1 MKQSKRKIR
10 KTNIRKRTKKYN
22 YRKIQRG
29 GMLSSG
35 DKYQISDFMQSLS
48 QSETVSIMFP
58 YDNIHMD
65 IAFPIKSLDQYIN
78 KNYQGLRN
86 DELKTI
92 GLGEADLDFNDIPN
106 VPNFITNPYD
116 ISELSFPTLQI
127 IERNKF
133 DRKEGILVPISNSTG
148 EPIPRS
154 VIYLIK
160 TMKQLARESQGS
172 AIYLDG
178 EKQPAITHAA
188 PPTAA
193 PTAAPINTSI
203 APITETCTFF
213 NTLLTKIKT
222 NFNMNISATSE
233 SSQSITEKDW
243 NTYFYRIINSFTADD
258 PYLPYFDTF
267 TRQIMEPIEGE
278 HNYPIISYKQ
288 AARDDNEARAD
299 MEPLKPDDHINHY
312 DDKIQR
318 FLKLPKI
325 TNTGNNL
332 LQYIKNK
339 VTVFIYTKNS
349 KIIIQVYTVYYI
361 IIGNIQAKGKGN
373 WKSFL
378 LGDNYRAIKYYQF
391 VIGCVVLI
399 RTVDIIKG
407 TVEYDYEI
415 RWLLN
420 QHTINNMADN
430 GMTMKGFFGNNTQD
444 ILLEE
449 DSTFGLKGP
458 RNTTDY
464 SNPSLPGNQIPVA
477 TLTEPKKT
485 FDDILR
491 DGFSPQPKQSFSA
504 LGPGLQLAPISSI
517 KSSSSAA
524 GVSKEGEETSPLQ
537 QHIIVEDYIDNKGN
551 RLSRQNTA
559 EWKDLHVEPV
569 KHTTVTSEG
578 LNMMPKTDVGGRKK
592 NKTRKRSN
600 KKKAKY

>member
-35 DKYQISDFMQSLS
+35 DKSAISDFMQSLS
-48 QSETVSIMFP
+48 PDETVSIMFP
-58 YDNIHMD
+58 YDNINMD
-65 IAFPIKSLDQYIN
+65 IAFPVKNLDQYIN

-92 GLGEADLDFNDIPN
+92 SLGETDLDFNDIPN

-127 IERNKF
+127 IQRNKF
-133 DRKEGILVPISNSTG
+133 DRKEGILVPISNSEG

-193 PTAAPINTSI
+193 PINTSR
-203 APITETCTFF
+203 APITETCTYF

-258 PYLPYFDTF
+258 PYLPYFKFF
-267 TRQIMEPIEGE
+267 TGQIMDPIEG
-278 HNYPIISYKQ
+278 NNDPIVSYKQ
-288 AARDDNEARAD
+288 AARDDNEARPD
-299 MEPLKPDDHINHY
+299 TEPLKADEHINHY
-312 DDKIQR
+312 DDRSKKIQL

-325 TNTGNNL
+325 TNTGSNL
-332 LQYIKNK
+332 LEYITNK
-339 VTVFIYTKNS
+339 STMFIYTQNS

-361 IIGNIQAKGKGN
+361 TIGNIQAKGKGN
-373 WKSFL
+373 IKSFFF
-378 LGDNYRAIKYYQF
+378 GDRQRSENYYQF

-420 QHTINNMADN
+420 EHTINNMADN
-430 GMTMKGFFGNNTQD
+430 GMTLKRFFGNNIQD

-449 DSTFGLKGP
+449 DSTYGLSKP
-458 RNTTDY
+458 KNTHNYNDP
-464 SNPSLPGNQIPVA
+464 NLPGNKIPVA

-491 DGFSPQPKQSFSA
+491 DGFSPESKQSFSA

-517 KSSSSAA
+517 KSSSSSAA
-524 GVSKEGEETSPLQ
+524 SAAKGEGEGEEGQ
-537 QHIIVEDYIDNKGN
+537 WRQVDYK
-551 RLSRQNTA
+551 
-559 EWKDLHVEPV
+559 EE
-569 KHTTVTSEG
+569 EG
-578 LNMMPKTDVGGRKK
+578 DIDVGGGKK
-592 NKTRKRSN
+592 NKTRRKLKKRKRSN
-600 KKKAKY
+600 KRKVKY

>member
-35 DKYQISDFMQSLS
+35 DKSAISDFMQSLS
-48 QSETVSIMFP
+48 PDETVSIMFP
-58 YDNIHMD
+58 YDNINMD
-65 IAFPIKSLDQYIN
+65 IAFPVKNLDQYIN

-92 GLGEADLDFNDIPN
+92 NLGETDLDFNDIPN

-127 IERNKF
+127 IQRNKF
-133 DRKEGILVPISNSTG
+133 DRKEGILVPISNSEG

-160 TMKQLARESQGS
+160 TMKQLARESQGFT
-172 AIYLDG
+172 IYLDG
-178 EKQPAITHAA
+178 VKQPKITHAA
-188 PPTAA
+188 APATAA
-193 PTAAPINTSI
+193 PPAPIDTSKPPQ
-203 APITETCTFF
+203 AETCTFF

-258 PYLPYFDTF
+258 PYLPYFKFF
-267 TRQIMEPIEGE
+267 TGQIMDPIEG
-278 HNYPIISYKQ
+278 NNDPIVSYKQ
-288 AARDDNEARAD
+288 AARDDNEARPD
-299 MEPLKPDDHINHY
+299 TEPLKADEHINHY
-312 DDKIQR
+312 DDRSKKIQL

-325 TNTGNNL
+325 TNTGSNL
-332 LQYIKNK
+332 LEYITNK
-339 VTVFIYTKNS
+339 STMFIYTQNS

-361 IIGNIQAKGKGN
+361 TIGNIQAKGKGN
-373 WKSFL
+373 WKSFF
-378 LGDNYRAIKYYQF
+378 LGDRQRSENYYQF

-430 GMTMKGFFGNNTQD
+430 GMTLKRFFGNNIQD

-449 DSTFGLKGP
+449 DSTYGLSKP
-458 RNTTDY
+458 KNTHNYNDPTL
-464 SNPSLPGNQIPVA
+464 SGNKIPVA
-477 TLTEPKKT
+477 TLMEPKKT

-491 DGFSPQPKQSFSA
+491 DGFSPEPKQSFSA

-517 KSSSSAA
+517 KSSSSSAA
-524 GVSKEGEETSPLQ
+524 SAAKGEGEDEGQ
-537 QHIIVEDYIDNKGN
+537 WRQVDYK
-551 RLSRQNTA
+551 
-559 EWKDLHVEPV
+559 EE
-569 KHTTVTSEG
+569 EG
-578 LNMMPKTDVGGRKK
+578 DIDVGGGKK
-592 NKTRKRSN
+592 NKTRRKLKKRKRSN
-600 KKKAKY
+600 KRKAKY

>member
-35 DKYQISDFMQSLS
+35 DKSAISDFMQSLS
-48 QSETVSIMFP
+48 PDETVSIMFP
-58 YDNIHMD
+58 YDNINMD
-65 IAFPIKSLDQYIN
+65 IAFPVKNLDQYIN

-92 GLGEADLDFNDIPN
+92 GLGETDLDFNDIPN

-127 IERNKF
+127 IQRNKF
-133 DRKEGILVPISNSTG
+133 DRKEGILVPISNSEG

-160 TMKQLARESQGS
+160 TMKQLARESQGFT
-172 AIYLDG
+172 IYLDG
-178 EKQPAITHAA
+178 VKQPKITHAA
-188 PPTAA
+188 PP
-193 PTAAPINTSI
+193 PTAAPP
-203 APITETCTFF
+203 APIDTSKPPQAETCTFF

-222 NFNMNISATSE
+222 NFNMNISSTTA
-233 SSQSITEKDW
+233 SSDSITEKDW
-243 NTYFYRIINSFTADD
+243 NTYFYRIINSFPADD
-258 PYLPYFDTF
+258 PYLPYFKFF
-267 TRQIMEPIEGE
+267 TGQIMDPIEG
-278 HNYPIISYKQ
+278 NNDPIVSYKQ

-299 MEPLKPDDHINHY
+299 TEPLKPDYHINHY

-325 TNTGNNL
+325 TNTGSNL
-332 LQYIKNK
+332 LEYITNK
-339 VTVFIYTKNS
+339 VTMFIYTQKS

-373 WKSFL
+373 WKSFF
-378 LGDNYRAIKYYQF
+378 LGDRQRSENYYQF

-430 GMTMKGFFGNNTQD
+430 GMTLKRFFGNNIQD

-449 DSTFGLKGP
+449 DSTYGLSKP
-458 RNTTDY
+458 KNTHNYNDPTL
-464 SNPSLPGNQIPVA
+464 SGNKIPVA

-491 DGFSPQPKQSFSA
+491 DGFSPEPKQSFSA

-517 KSSSSAA
+517 KSSSSSAA
-524 GVSKEGEETSPLQ
+524 AKGEGEGWSRN
-537 QHIIVEDYIDNKGN
+537 VDYK
-551 RLSRQNTA
+551 
-559 EWKDLHVEPV
+559 EE
-569 KHTTVTSEG
+569 EG
-578 LNMMPKTDVGGRKK
+578 DIDVGGGKK
-592 NKTRKRSN
+592 NKTRRKLKKRKRSN
-600 KKKAKY
+600 KRKAKY

>member
-1 MKQSKRKIR
+1 MKQSKKKIR
-10 KTNIRKRTKKYN
+10 KTNIKRRTKKYN

-29 GMLSSG
+29 GMLNSG
-35 DKYQISDFMQSLS
+35 DKSQISDFMRSLS
-48 QSETVSIMFP
+48 QDETVSIVFP

-65 IAFPIKSLDQYIN
+65 IAFPVKNLDQYIN

-92 GLGEADLDFNDIPN
+92 SLGDTDLDFNDIPN
-106 VPNFITNPYD
+106 VPKFITNHYD
-116 ISELSFPTLQI
+116 ISELSFTTLEI
-127 IERNKF
+127 IQRNKF
-133 DRKEGILVPISNSTG
+133 DREQGILVPISNSTG

-188 PPTAA
+188 NT
-193 PTAAPINTSI
+193 TAPINTSI

-213 NTLLTKIKT
+213 NTLLAKIKT
-222 NFNMNISATSE
+222 NFGTNKSE
-233 SSQSITEKDW
+233 SSQGITEKDW

-267 TRQIMEPIEGE
+267 ARQIMVQMEGNNDPIV
-278 HNYPIISYKQ
+278 SYKQ
-288 AARDDNEARAD
+288 AARDDNEARD
-299 MEPLKPDDHINHY
+299 DTEPLKPDYHINHY

-325 TNTGNNL
+325 TNTGSNL
-332 LQYIKNK
+332 LEYITNK
-339 VTVFIYTKNS
+339 VTMFIYTQNS

-373 WKSFL
+373 IKSFF
-378 LGDNYRAIKYYQF
+378 LGDRQRSKNYYQF

-430 GMTMKGFFGNNTQD
+430 GMTLKRFLGNNTRD

-449 DSTFGLKGP
+449 DSTYGFKGP
-458 RNTTDY
+458 KNTHNYNDP
-464 SNPSLPGNQIPVA
+464 NLPGNKMPVA

-485 FDDILR
+485 FHDILT
-491 DGFSPQPKQSFSA
+491 DGFSPQPNQSFSA
-504 LGPGLQLAPISSI
+504 LGPGLQLAPSSI

-524 GVSKEGEETSPLQ
+524 GVSKEGEREEEQWKQVSYNEDEGD
-537 QHIIVEDYIDNKGN
+537 IV
-551 RLSRQNTA
+551 
-559 EWKDLHVEPV
+559 
-569 KHTTVTSEG
+569 
-578 LNMMPKTDVGGRKK
+578 DVGGRKK

>member
-1 MKQSKRKIR
+1 MKQSKKKIR

-29 GMLSSG
+29 GMLSLG
-35 DKYQISDFMQSLS
+35 DKSQISDFMQSLS
-48 QSETVSIMFP
+48 PDETVSIMFP

-65 IAFPIKSLDQYIN
+65 IAFPVKNLDQYIN

-86 DELKTI
+86 DELTTV
-92 GLGEADLDFNDIPN
+92 GLGETDLDFNDIPN

-127 IERNKF
+127 IQRNKF
-133 DRKEGILVPISNSTG
+133 DRKEGILVPISNSEG

-160 TMKQLARESQGS
+160 TMKQLARESQGFT
-172 AIYLDG
+172 IYLDG
-178 EKQPAITHAA
+178 VKQPKITHTTP

-193 PTAAPINTSI
+193 PSAPIDTSKPPQ
-203 APITETCTFF
+203 AETCTFF

-222 NFNMNISATSE
+222 NFNMNISSTRA
-233 SSQSITEKDW
+233 SSDSITEKDW
-243 NTYFYRIINSFTADD
+243 NTYFYRIINSFPADD
-258 PYLPYFDTF
+258 PYLPYFKFF
-267 TRQIMEPIEGE
+267 TGQIMVDPIEG
-278 HNYPIISYKQ
+278 NNDPIVSYKQ

-299 MEPLKPDDHINHY
+299 TEPLKPDYHINHY

-325 TNTGNNL
+325 TNTGSNL
-332 LQYIKNK
+332 LEYITNK
-339 VTVFIYTKNS
+339 VTMFIYTQNS

-373 WKSFL
+373 IKSFFF
-378 LGDNYRAIKYYQF
+378 GDRQRSENYYQF

-430 GMTMKGFFGNNTQD
+430 GMTLKRFFGNNTQD

-449 DSTFGLKGP
+449 DSTYGLSKP
-458 RNTTDY
+458 KNTHNYND
-464 SNPSLPGNQIPVA
+464 PSLPGNRIPVP

-491 DGFSPQPKQSFSA
+491 DGFSPEPKQSFSA

-517 KSSSSAA
+517 KSSSSSAA
-524 GVSKEGEETSPLQ
+524 SAAKGEGEGEEGQ
-537 QHIIVEDYIDNKGN
+537 
-551 RLSRQNTA
+551 
-559 EWKDLHVEPV
+559 W
-569 KHTTVTSEG
+569 
-578 LNMMPKTDVGGRKK
+578 KTDDYDPESGDLDTIGGKK
-592 NKTRKRSN
+592 NKTRRKSNKKKRSN
-600 KKKAKY
+600 KRKAKY

>member
-29 GMLSSG
+29 GMLSQV
-35 DKYQISDFMQSLS
+35 DKIAISDFMQSLS
-48 QSETVSIMFP
+48 RDETVSIMFP

-65 IAFPIKSLDQYIN
+65 IAFPIKNLDQYIN

-92 GLGEADLDFNDIPN
+92 NLGETDLDFNDIPN

-127 IERNKF
+127 IQRNKF
-133 DRKEGILVPISNSTG
+133 DRKEGILVPISNSEG

-160 TMKQLARESQGS
+160 TMKQLARESQGFT
-172 AIYLDG
+172 IYLDG
-178 EKQPAITHAA
+178 EKQPKITHAA
-188 PPTAA
+188 APATAA
-193 PTAAPINTSI
+193 PPAPIDTSKPPQ
-203 APITETCTFF
+203 AETCTFF

-258 PYLPYFDTF
+258 PYLPYFKFF
-267 TRQIMEPIEGE
+267 TGQIMDPIEG
-278 HNYPIISYKQ
+278 NNDPIVSYKQ
-288 AARDDNEARAD
+288 AARDDNEAKAD
-299 MEPLKPDDHINHY
+299 TEPLKPDYHIKHY

-325 TNTGNNL
+325 TNTGSNL
-332 LQYIKNK
+332 LEYITNK
-339 VTVFIYTKNS
+339 VTMFIYAQNS

-373 WKSFL
+373 WKSWV

-420 QHTINNMADN
+420 EHTINNMAYN
-430 GMTMKGFFGNNTQD
+430 GMTLKGFFGNNTND

-458 RNTTDY
+458 RNTTNY

-551 RLSRQNTA
+551 PLSRQNTA
-559 EWKDLHVEPV
+559 EWKNLHVEPV

>member
-1 MKQSKRKIR
+1 
-10 KTNIRKRTKKYN
+10 
-22 YRKIQRG
+22 
-29 GMLSSG
+29 MLE
-35 DKYQISDFMQSLS
+35 Y
-48 QSETVSIMFP
+48 
-58 YDNIHMD
+58 
-65 IAFPIKSLDQYIN
+65 
-78 KNYQGLRN
+78 
-86 DELKTI
+86 
-92 GLGEADLDFNDIPN
+92 
-106 VPNFITNPYD
+106 ITN
-116 ISELSFPTLQI
+116 
-127 IERNKF
+127 K
-133 DRKEGILVPISNSTG
+133 ST
-148 EPIPRS
+148 
-154 VIYLIK
+154 
-160 TMKQLARESQGS
+160 M
-172 AIYLDG
+172 
-178 EKQPAITHAA
+178 
-188 PPTAA
+188 
-193 PTAAPINTSI
+193 
-203 APITETCTFF
+203 
-213 NTLLTKIKT
+213 
-222 NFNMNISATSE
+222 
-233 SSQSITEKDW
+233 
-243 NTYFYRIINSFTADD
+243 
-258 PYLPYFDTF
+258 
-267 TRQIMEPIEGE
+267 
-278 HNYPIISYKQ
+278 
-288 AARDDNEARAD
+288 
-299 MEPLKPDDHINHY
+299 
-312 DDKIQR
+312 
-318 FLKLPKI
+318 
-325 TNTGNNL
+325 
-332 LQYIKNK
+332 
-339 VTVFIYTKNS
+339 FIYTQNS

-373 WKSFL
+373 WKSLL
-378 LGDNYRAIKYYQF
+378 LGDKYRASNYYQF

-430 GMTMKGFFGNNTQD
+430 GMTLKRFFGNNIQD

-464 SNPSLPGNQIPVA
+464 SNPSLPGNQIPEA

>member
-35 DKYQISDFMQSLS
+35 DKSAISDFMQSLS
-48 QSETVSIMFP
+48 PDETVSIMFP
-58 YDNIHMD
+58 YDNINMD
-65 IAFPIKSLDQYIN
+65 IAFPVKNLDQYIN

-92 GLGEADLDFNDIPN
+92 GLGETDLDFNDIPN

-127 IERNKF
+127 IQRNKF
-133 DRKEGILVPISNSTG
+133 DRKEGILVPISNSEG

-160 TMKQLARESQGS
+160 TMKQLARESQGFT
-172 AIYLDG
+172 IYLDG
-178 EKQPAITHAA
+178 VKQPKITHAA
-188 PPTAA
+188 APATAA
-193 PTAAPINTSI
+193 PPAPIDTSKPPQ
-203 APITETCTFF
+203 AETCTFF

-258 PYLPYFDTF
+258 PYLPYFKFF
-267 TRQIMEPIEGE
+267 TGQIMDPIEG
-278 HNYPIISYKQ
+278 NNDPIVSYKQ
-288 AARDDNEARAD
+288 AARDDNEARPD
-299 MEPLKPDDHINHY
+299 TEPLKADEHINHY
-312 DDKIQR
+312 DDRSKKIQL

-325 TNTGNNL
+325 TNTGSNL
-332 LQYIKNK
+332 LEYITNK
-339 VTVFIYTKNS
+339 STMFIYTQNS

-361 IIGNIQAKGKGN
+361 TIGNIQAKGKGN
-373 WKSFL
+373 WKSFF
-378 LGDNYRAIKYYQF
+378 LGDRQRSENYYQF

-458 RNTTDY
+458 RNTTNY

-491 DGFSPQPKQSFSA
+491 DGFSPESKQSFSA

-517 KSSSSAA
+517 KSSSSSAA
-524 GVSKEGEETSPLQ
+524 SAAKGEGEGEEGQ
-537 QHIIVEDYIDNKGN
+537 WRQVDYK
-551 RLSRQNTA
+551 
-559 EWKDLHVEPV
+559 EE
-569 KHTTVTSEG
+569 EG
-578 LNMMPKTDVGGRKK
+578 DIDVGGGKK
-592 NKTRKRSN
+592 NKTRRKLKKRKRSN
-600 KKKAKY
+600 KRKVKY